1 MRFSLTLERA
11 VWRRGWGRGSG
22 RLGGWGRGTGRL
34 GEGWGR
40 RKGAVGEEGLLCVQL
55 SVHKQS
61 FAELTHTYQTS
72 EHSSV
77 SYSGVGVDTGR
88 RSHLENRLKV

>member
-1 MRFSLTLERA
+1 M
-11 VWRRGWGRGSG
+11 
-22 RLGGWGRGTGRL
+22 
-34 GEGWGR
+34 
-40 RKGAVGEEGLLCVQL
+40 GEEGLLCVQP
-55 SVHKQS
+55 SVYKQS

>member
-1 MRFSLTLERA
+1 MWFSLTLERP
-11 VWRRGWGRGSG
+11 VRRRGWGRGRG
-22 RLGGWGRGTGRL
+22 RLA
-34 GEGWGR
+34 EGWGR
-40 RKGAVGEEGLLCVQL
+40 RKGAVGEEGLLCVQP

-88 RSHLENRLKV
+88 CSPLEKRLKV